1 MDTRLYRMLSSSA
14 VSLITVNT
22 EDTQP
27 MMPCARI
34 MGVSVKYAAYPMSTI
49 STVGTA
55 MLQNRSM
62 LLPAVLCKKL
72 RASSR
77 TGFKHSR
84 STWSAALL

>member
-1 MDTRLYRMLSSSA
+1 MVSSSA

-27 MMPCARI
+27 MMLCARI
-34 MGVSVKYAAYPMSTI
+34 IGVSVKCAAYTMSTI

-62 LLPAVLCKKL
+62 LLPVVLCKKL
-72 RASSR
+72 RASSSM
-77 TGFKHSR
+77 GFKHSR
-84 STWSAALL
+84 NTWSTMLL